1 MGEAALVVG
10 DADDGLR
17 ERLDAEINAFN
28 TVLRPNGP
36 SCVNDANG
44 NAVTRR

>member
-1 MGEAALVVG
+1 MGESAIVVG

-28 TVLRPNGP
+28 AVATGCGDGRAAVRLRP
-36 SCVNDANG
+36 
-44 NAVTRR
+44 RRRR